1 MHIEK
6 KNNLVFHITLSGY
19 ELATLISAARWVAE
33 GANGELTTE
42 AIQQLKQLV
51 TNYDRAAGKLR
62 ERESNKE

>member
-19 ELATLISAARWVAE
+19 ELATLISSARWVAE
-33 GANGELTTE
+33 GAKGELTAE

-51 TNYDRAAGKLR
+51 ANYDRAADKLR

>member
-6 KNNLVFHITLSGY
+6 KNNLVFHIMLSGY
-19 ELATLISAARWVAE
+19 ELATLISSARWVAE
-33 GANGELTTE
+33 GAKGELTAE

-51 TNYDRAAGKLR
+51 ANYDRAADKLR

>member
-33 GANGELTTE
+33 GAKGELTAE

-51 TNYDRAAGKLR
+51 ANYDRAADKLR